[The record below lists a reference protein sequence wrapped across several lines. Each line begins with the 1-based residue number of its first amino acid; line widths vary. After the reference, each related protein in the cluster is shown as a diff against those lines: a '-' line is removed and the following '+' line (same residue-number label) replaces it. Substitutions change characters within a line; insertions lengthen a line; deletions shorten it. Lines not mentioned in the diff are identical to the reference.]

1 MNPLTTDC
9 LKASVLRAAR
19 AGLLVLAAGCG
30 TTRMTDT
37 SRTGTE
43 QLLISNAVDQAVSR
57 LDFHRLAGQPV
68 FLDPQYLDNTVDK
81 GYVVSSLR
89 QDLLASGCLLQ
100 EDRAKATYVIEARAG
115 GVGTDNNSLLVG
127 IPQTTVPTPIPGQSA
142 TIPELPL
149 AKKAEQTGVAK
160 IAVFA
165 YNRKT
170 GEPVFQSG
178 VVQAVSTSKEV
189 WVLGAGP
196 FQNGPVRDRVTFA
209 GDPLPSFSR
218 SGADGKPAAG
228 AIPVTAAASFAETGR
243 AAAAPP
249 PAAKDTPKDSGKD
262 SAANALTSKPP
273 ASPPLAGGTTPAAVA
288 KADAATAKPS
298 SGATTVDGTV
308 PLPSVSVKTTTGS
321 TASDNGGKSA
331 GSKSTATQHAGGSND
346 PGPGRAILSV
356 LNTTPGP

>member
-1 MNPLTTDC
+1 MQPRPRRPRPARSLT
-9 LKASVLRAAR
+9 LAVLTA
-19 AGLLVLAAGCG
+19 LAAGCG

-68 FLDPQYLDNTVDK
+68 FLDPQYLDGTVDK
-81 GYVVSSLR
+81 GYVVSTLR
-89 QDLLASGCLLQ
+89 QNLLACGCLLQ
-100 EDRAKATYVIEARAG
+100 EERAKATYVVEPRAG
-115 GVGTDNNSLLVG
+115 GIGTDNNSLLVG
-127 IPQTTVPTPIPGQSA
+127 IPQTTLPTPVPGQTA

-178 VVQAVSTSKEV
+178 VVRAVSTSKEV

-209 GDPLPSFSR
+209 GDPLPSFGR
-218 SGADGKPAAG
+218 GGADDKPAAG
-228 AIPVTAAASFAETGR
+228 SIPVTAAASFAETGR
-243 AAAAPP
+243 AAVASPP
-249 PAAKDTPKDSGKD
+249 TAKDVPKDPVGD
-262 SAANALTSKPP
+262 ALTRKPP
-273 ASPPLAGGTTPAAVA
+273 ASPPLADASAPAAVA
-288 KADAATAKPS
+288 KAGTAASKPS
-298 SGATTVDGTV
+298 AVATVDGTV
-308 PLPSVSVKTTTGS
+308 PLPSVSVKPATGS
-321 TASDNGGKSA
+321 PAGDEAHKAAGAKSA
-331 GSKSTATQHAGGSND
+331 PSQHAGGANE
-346 PGPGRAILSV
+346 PAPGRTIFSV
-356 LNTTPGP
+356 LNATPSP